1 MFVLCSIPLRS
12 LFDPSSRTGQ
22 SYAKKKLNTC
32 SEEEADNDDENT
44 EDLMEYDDVNEL
56 FERLRYLHE
65 TDSTSN
71 RREIMRILKELERLG
86 VIEFH

>member
-1 MFVLCSIPLRS
+1 MFHTSS
-12 LFDPSSRTGQ
+12 LFVRSIFANR
-22 SYAKKKLNTC
+22 AKLRKKKLNTC
-32 SEEEADNDDENT
+32 SEEEDDNDDENT

-71 RREIMRILKELERLG
+71 RIEIMRILKELERLG